1 MARKKAATKSDIDE
15 ELDLIRQER
24 DSILNFKLNV
34 KCKTKKQKEFLKS
47 ILEKEVTLVDSFAGV
62 GKSFIAIFAALQL
75 LKEPGNGYDKIV
87 MIYPT
92 ELSKEENLG
101 ALPGGL
107 IEGKLAPYIEADNA
121 TMEKIFLMS
130 GRTDGKE
137 IIQRLIGSG
146 KLEYR
151 PAAYL
156 RGFTFNS
163 SIVIMNE
170 CQNFTK
176 DTFLK
181 ILTRIGHNS
190 KYIIIGDSYQID
202 SSSIKSGKKT
212 MGLQY
217 AMENLS
223 DLPEFGVVKFGL
235 EDILRNDIIVK
246 ILKRWN
252 PEIYGDL
259 NEEEE
264 FKKAQEERLDDES

>member
-1 MARKKAATKSDIDE
+1 MARKKTNKSDLDE
-15 ELDLIRQER
+15 ELEIIKKER
-24 DSILNFKLNV
+24 NDILNFKLNV
-34 KCKTKKQKEFLKS
+34 KCKTKKQKELLKT
-47 ILEKEVTLVDSFAGV
+47 ILEKEVTLVDAYAGV
-62 GKSFIAIFAALQL
+62 GKSLISIFAALTL
-75 LKEPGNGYDKIV
+75 LKDHTNGYDKII

-101 ALPGGL
+101 ALPGEL
-107 IEGKLAPYIEADNA
+107 LQGKLAPYIEADNA

-137 IIQRLIGSG
+137 IIQKLVESG

-156 RGFTFNS
+156 RGFTFDS
-163 SIVIMNE
+163 SIVILNE

-181 ILTRIGHNS
+181 VLTRIGHNS
-190 KYIIIGDSYQID
+190 KYIIIGDSFQVD
-202 SSSIKSGKKT
+202 SNSIKSGKKM

-217 AMENLS
+217 AMEKLA
-223 DLPEFGVVKFGL
+223 DLPEFGVVEFGL
-235 EDILRNDIIVK
+235 EDVLRNDIIVK

-252 PEIYGDL
+252 PEIYGNLD
-259 NEEEE
+259 EEEE
-264 FKKAQEERLDDES
+264 FKKAQEERIDDE